1 MNKVTKVNSLML
13 NGITAENVSVQIH
26 TSSGIPSF
34 KIVGLADK
42 TIAEAKERVKAALS
56 SIAFALPSQKILIN
70 LAPANLAKEGS
81 HFDLPIALGILTHLS
96 VIQENIIKDYIIL
109 GEVSLNADILHVAGV
124 LPAAVHASA
133 NNQGIIC
140 PYDNIQEAQWSGNKK
155 ILGAKNLIE
164 LINHFNG
171 KTNIDN
177 RVIPTPLEQNIPN
190 NYIDLQDV
198 KGQLLA
204 KRSLQVA
211 AAGGHNLIMSGPP
224 GTGKSML
231 ARSLPSILPNMSSEE
246 ILECSMIYSVAGLMS
261 KGILQSQIPF
271 RSPHHSASLPAIVGG
286 GIGKKVKPGEISLA
300 HNGIL
305 FLDEFP
311 EFSTSVIDSLR
322 QPMEM
327 REILISR
334 SDAHIT
340 YPASFQLIAAM
351 NPCKCGYLGDS
362 DKECNKAPL
371 CSKDYLHK
379 ISGPILDRF
388 GLHINVK
395 NETAF
400 ETIDEIETSE
410 EVKIKIEKVRSLQKT
425 RFSNTKYKTN
435 ALVREDALKP
445 FIELDEKCK
454 NILENA
460 VKKFKLSMRSYM
472 SVIRV
477 ARTIADL
484 DNTEKIKEIHIAEAL
499 NYRIDSNVPTR
510 H

>member
-1 MNKVTKVNSLML
+1 
-13 NGITAENVSVQIH
+13 
-26 TSSGIPSF
+26 
-34 KIVGLADK
+34 
-42 TIAEAKERVKAALS
+42 
-56 SIAFALPSQKILIN
+56 
-70 LAPANLAKEGS
+70 
-81 HFDLPIALGILTHLS
+81 
-96 VIQENIIKDYIIL
+96 
-109 GEVSLNADILHVAGV
+109 
-124 LPAAVHASA
+124 
-133 NNQGIIC
+133 
-140 PYDNIQEAQWSGNKK
+140 
-155 ILGAKNLIE
+155 
-164 LINHFNG
+164 
-171 KTNIDN
+171 
-177 RVIPTPLEQNIPN
+177 
-190 NYIDLQDV
+190 
-198 KGQLLA
+198 
-204 KRSLQVA
+204 
-211 AAGGHNLIMSGPP
+211 
-224 GTGKSML
+224 
-231 ARSLPSILPNMSSEE
+231 
-246 ILECSMIYSVAGLMS
+246 
-261 KGILQSQIPF
+261 
-271 RSPHHSASLPAIVGG
+271 LPAIVGG